1 MKKTALAVAVLLVVV
16 ALSVATGYLLSSN
29 ARASVAAPGGGTS
42 TNLATSTSNGDSLNG
57 GIWVTGTGSV
67 SVVPDVAI
75 LSLGVE
81 AQALT
86 VEQAMDEAADAMD
99 AVMAKLR
106 AKGVAEKDIKTQW
119 FNVYPITEWIDYDY
133 PTRGWIENG
142 HEVIVGYRVTN
153 MLSVKIR
160 DVDATGEIIDEAAEA
175 GGDLIRVQ
183 GISFSV
189 DDPSAYYDEARQE
202 AMTDAK
208 AKAQQ
213 LASLAGVGLGKAY
226 YISESSGYYP
236 VYYDYAWES
245 RGGDMAVATPISP
258 GETEITLAVQV
269 AFAIQ

>member
-1 MKKTALAVAVLLVVV
+1 MKKTVLVVAVLLVVV

-29 ARASVAAPGGGTS
+29 AHASFAATGGVASSDVAS
-42 TNLATSTSNGDSLNG
+42 SVSNGDSQNG
-57 GIWVTGTGSV
+57 GIWVTGTGIV
-67 SVVPDVAI
+67 TVVPDVAV

-81 AQALT
+81 AREST
-86 VEQAMDEAADAMD
+86 VEEAMDEAADAMD

-106 AKGVAEKDIKTQW
+106 AKGVADKDIKTEW
-119 FNVYPITEWIDYDY
+119 FSIYPITEWIDYEY
-133 PTRGWIENG
+133 STRGWIEDG
-142 HEVIVGYRVTN
+142 HEVIVGYRVSNTV
-153 MLSVKIR
+153 SVKIR
-160 DVDATGEIIDEAAEA
+160 DVDAAGEIIDAAAQA

-183 GISFSV
+183 GVSFTV
-189 DDPSAYYDEARQE
+189 DDPSLYYVEARQE

-236 VYYDYAWES
+236 IYADYAWES
-245 RGGDMAVATPISP
+245 RGGDVAATTQISP
-258 GETEITLAVQV
+258 GEMDITLSVQV